1 MVLRSGP
8 GLERGV
14 WLEHA
19 GKRTLKVKPRGISGM
34 NKKQHNLR
42 MEVLSYPLGRG

>member
-34 NKKQHNLR
+34 NKNNIILEWR
-42 MEVLSYPLGRG
+42 F